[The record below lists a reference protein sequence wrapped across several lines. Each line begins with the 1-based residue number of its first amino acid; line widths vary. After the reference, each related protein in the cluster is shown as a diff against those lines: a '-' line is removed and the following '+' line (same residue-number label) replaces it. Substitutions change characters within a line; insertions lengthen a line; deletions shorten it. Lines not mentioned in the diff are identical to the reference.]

1 MAKCRVC
8 NLPLHEC
15 LARRPFF
22 NFSTRDLANFAK
34 SILDEVIHELSHRTT
49 KRSEDLLDQVKA
61 SRLRCGRPGVS
72 DLPEDQLR
80 QRWLNHVLELH
91 RLDLAGASAALVT
104 GHRAEKAEIE
114 AEWCL
119 RRERGFHP
127 AEWHLP
133 ANGLFR
139 GKAVPQGSL
148 LRALGYR
155 VGASSPLNDD
165 QRRWL
170 LDEIVSCEM
179 PPVASPSYMEEWGA
193 PLTAIRLERV
203 IRSLRAF
210 GSNAWAY
217 RKMELAREA
226 WLSDARY
233 LERHWLVGSV

>member
-8 NLPLHEC
+8 NLPRHEC
-15 LARRPFF
+15 LARRKFL
-22 NFSTRDLANFAK
+22 NFSTRDLAEFAK
-34 SILDEVIHELSHRTT
+34 SNLDEVIHELSHRTS
-49 KRSEDLLDQVKA
+49 KRSEDLLDQVKS

-80 QRWLNHVLELH
+80 QRWLNHVLALH
-91 RLDLAGASAALVT
+91 KLEFAAASAALVAQ
-104 GHRAEKAEIE
+104 HRAKKAEIE
-114 AEWCL
+114 AEWL
-119 RRERGFHP
+119 HRRERGFHP

-148 LRALGYR
+148 FRAVGYR

-210 GSNAWAY
+210 GSNARAS

-233 LERHWLVGSV
+233 LEKHWLVGSV